1 MARSTRYL
9 VTVRGH
15 EIGVELSL
23 SDDGRV
29 TARIE
34 GPSGK
39 TFEVGFLR
47 DGASA
52 VLSVDRQVVEL
63 ISGSGELRAGGER
76 KPVGVESR
84 SDGEKARATKAAR
97 PGPVRAPMPG
107 RIVKVLVEPGAALE
121 KGAGI
126 VVVEAMKMEN
136 ELVAPR
142 ACVVERVLVKAGDA
156 VERNAVLVEIR

>member
-9 VTVRGH
+9 VTVRGR
-15 EIGVELSL
+15 EIGVELSRA
-23 SDDGRV
+23 DDGHL

-34 GPSGK
+34 GPGGK

-47 DGASA
+47 DGPSA
-52 VLSVDRQVVEL
+52 VLSVDRRVVEL
-63 ISGSGELRAGGER
+63 VSGNGELRAGDER
-76 KPVGVESR
+76 KPISVESR
-84 SDGEKARATKAAR
+84 SGGEKPRGTKAVR
-97 PGPVRAPMPG
+97 SGPVRAPMPG

-126 VVVEAMKMEN
+126 VIVEAMKMEN

-156 VERNAVLVEIR
+156 VERNAPLVEIR